1 MAAELG
7 KRSDDD
13 LFPQAQG
20 GLIMSTSR
28 DRSVGKVVS
37 MVLCAAIIFIVAPL
51 SAQTTK
57 GAFITTADVQV
68 RKGPGTSHPVV
79 ATIPKGIK
87 INVVGRDGYWLK
99 IESKQG
105 NQPGYIDEQYARP
118 LDSKQAPPSQPK
130 TVAAS
135 VAGSYRT
142 LTDVDLREGPG
153 TQHRIMAKLPAGI
166 KVNVVRAE
174 GDWLRIESKRGNKP
188 GYVDKRSVERWTGP

>member
-1 MAAELG
+1 
-7 KRSDDD
+7 
-13 LFPQAQG
+13 
-20 GLIMSTSR
+20 MSTSR
-28 DRSVGKVVS
+28 NGVRNFIAI
-37 MVLCAAIIFIVAPL
+37 VLFAAIIFTVGTL
-51 SAQTTK
+51 HAQSTK
-57 GAFITTADVQV
+57 GSFITTADVQV
-68 RKGPGTSHPVV
+68 RKGPGTNHAVV

-87 INVVGRDGYWLK
+87 INVVGREGYWLK

-105 NQPGYIDEQYARP
+105 NQPGYIDEQNARP
-118 LDSKQAPPSQPK
+118 LEQAAASQTK
-130 TVAAS
+130 TAAAS

-188 GYVDKRSVERWTGP
+188 GYLEKRSVERWTGP